1 MCHVPRAP
9 YKEFVGGAKENIV
22 HIDKASGTSQA
33 VAPPWRQKA
42 RDKETR
48 DKRATYSVTDKSDR
62 HWAGKMRVL
71 HGVDLKQDELLD
83 KEVIRP
89 SKATAWCDKNYHID
103 YSVLHGRQNEER
115 LKKDKRHGIYSNYT
129 DSKC

>member
-1 MCHVPRAP
+1 MASRQISI
-9 YKEFVGGAKENIV
+9 AKQDALTPI
-22 HIDKASGTSQA
+22 
-33 VAPPWRQKA
+33 
-42 RDKETR
+42 
-48 DKRATYSVTDKSDR
+48 
-62 HWAGKMRVL
+62 
-71 HGVDLKQDELLD
+71 DELLD